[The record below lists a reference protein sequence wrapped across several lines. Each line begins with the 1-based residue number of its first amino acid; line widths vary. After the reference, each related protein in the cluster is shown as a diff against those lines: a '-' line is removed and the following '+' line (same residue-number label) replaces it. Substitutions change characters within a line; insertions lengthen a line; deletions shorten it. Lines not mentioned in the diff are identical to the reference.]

1 MKTVGGIRT
10 LCRLILL
17 RGTQAMYAVGVLAEN
32 FLSCKFMPAEYILYI
47 YWFYIFINNTHCI
60 AEQAVMNS
68 YSIFIHKSIKILH

>member
-47 YWFYIFINNTHCI
+47 Y
-60 AEQAVMNS
+60 
-68 YSIFIHKSIKILH
+68 